1 MNRNVFLLE
10 KEQRQDQENKK
21 KEARKNCN
29 ALRLPGNSSFS
40 RSRTKSHRERSQS
53 ASRLIF
59 PFFIQLLNCSI
70 VRMFKCF
77 PTSSFRVP
85 CSSVLTSR
93 AKIRIFT
100 LIELLMRKSC
110 KIGFSF
116 RQQDR
121 AKRCQS
127 PDLTS
132 SFFIQLLNCSIVRM
146 FKCFPTSSF
155 RVPCSS
161 ILTSRA
167 KIRIFTLIELL
178 IVIAIIAILAG
189 MLLPALNSAR
199 QKARAVSCLSNLKQL
214 NLTAVSYSQDYQG
227 FIPPN
232 YMTENGA
239 GRFWSW
245 YYISCGYIKKPKAG
259 QQAIFLCPGSNSS
272 GSHGFILDDYSVS
285 YGGDP
290 WVDQKYSDG
299 RVLAL
304 RLALL
309 KEKVSEYP
317 VYADSVQCQV
327 SSKNPTLPRNAE
339 KRQAYRIDVDWGGA
353 LSARH
358 GSQSNLL
365 FADGHAA
372 AMFGRDVIRRYRNG
386 VYGKGYTDAGYYFQ
400 WIALF

>member
-1 MNRNVFLLE
+1 MNRSVSLFG
-10 KEQRQDQENKK
+10 KEQGQDQENKK
-21 KEARKNCN
+21 EEGRKNCN
-29 ALRLPGNSSFS
+29 ALRLSGDSSFS
-40 RSRTKSHRERSQS
+40 RSRTKSRRERSQS
-53 ASRLIF
+53 APSLIF
-59 PFFIQLLNCSI
+59 PFFIQLLNCSNI
-70 VRMFKCF
+70 RLFNCF
-77 PTSSFRVP
+77 PTPSSFHVP
-85 CSSVLTSR
+85 CSSVLPSR
-93 AKIRIFT
+93 VK
-100 LIELLMRKSC
+100 MK
-110 KIGFSF
+110 
-116 RQQDR
+116 
-121 AKRCQS
+121 
-127 PDLTS
+127 
-132 SFFIQLLNCSIVRM
+132 
-146 FKCFPTSSF
+146 
-155 RVPCSS
+155 
-161 ILTSRA
+161 
-167 KIRIFTLIELL
+167 IFTLIELL
-178 IVIAIIAILAG
+178 IVVAIIAILAG

-199 QKARAVSCLSNLKQL
+199 QKARAISCLSNLKQL

-232 YMTENGA
+232 YMEENGT

-259 QQAIFLCPGSNSS
+259 AQAIFLCPGSNSS
-272 GSHGFILDDYSVS
+272 GGHGFIQDDYSVS

-304 RLALL
+304 RLAQL
-309 KEKVSEYP
+309 KERVSEYP
-317 VYADSVQCQV
+317 VYADSVQCQRG
-327 SSKNPTLPRNAE
+327 SKNPTLPRDAG

-358 GSQSNLL
+358 GNQSNLL

>member
-1 MNRNVFLLE
+1 MKKTSGKSILL
-10 KEQRQDQENKK
+10 KQ
-21 KEARKNCN
+21 
-29 ALRLPGNSSFS
+29 LPGCGHIQTAPSRITVHVKPDHISQRETVFSKKHSLSRSCFASSFF
-40 RSRTKSHRERSQS
+40 
-53 ASRLIF
+53 L
-59 PFFIQLLNCSI
+59 PLLNCSD
-70 VRMFKCF
+70 VRLFHCF
-77 PTSSFRVP
+77 S
-85 CSSVLTSR
+85 
-93 AKIRIFT
+93 
-100 LIELLMRKSC
+100 
-110 KIGFSF
+110 
-116 RQQDR
+116 
-121 AKRCQS
+121 
-127 PDLTS
+127 
-132 SFFIQLLNCSIVRM
+132 
-146 FKCFPTSSF
+146 TSSF

-161 ILTSRA
+161 ILTSRVKT
-167 KIRIFTLIELL
+167 KIFMLIKFLMRKSCKSGISFRQQQGRAERCQFADPASSFLLPLLNCSNVQLFHCFSTSSFRVPCSIFLLRRVKTRIFTLIELL
-178 IVIAIIAILAG
+178 IVVAIIAILAG

-199 QKARAVSCLSNLKQL
+199 QKARAISCLSNLKQL

-232 YMTENGA
+232 YMEENGT

-259 QQAIFLCPGSNSS
+259 AQAIFLCPGSNSS
-272 GSHGFILDDYSVS
+272 GGHGFIQDDYSVS

-304 RLALL
+304 RLAQL
-309 KEKVSEYP
+309 KERVSEYP
-317 VYADSVQCQV
+317 VYADSVQCQRG
-327 SSKNPTLPRNAE
+327 SKNPTLPRDAG

-358 GSQSNLL
+358 GNQSNLL